1 MLIPIVAFDWEKEYR
16 EVKKTVLKKL

>member
-16 EVKKTVLKKL
+16 EVKKKVLKKL